1 MVMRKFPYGLL
12 ATMLNQVVSR
22 IWTWAVWTATLMQ
35 SNENEWLRFYSKNMS
50 DNLIENGW

>member
-1 MVMRKFPYGLL
+1 MVMRKFLYSLL
-12 ATMLNQVVSR
+12 ASMLNQVVSR